1 MNVPSLARVYLLV
14 IAVASLAFAAALILA
29 PHASIRLDPL
39 VVGLLAL
46 AGLAVL
52 FLALVDALRRV
63 KALDARSGELARVKL
78 ELETTVRALQQR
90 HRELQASEQ
99 RYRGL
104 LEAQGDV
111 ILRKTPDGRMTFAN
125 DAFCKVFGVERELV
139 LGRPFFP
146 DMHPDEKA
154 PLVGGFTGQGIAP
167 RVRYD
172 QRLKTFQGWRWFA
185 WEDYVIRAENGQVT
199 EIQSVARDIT
209 EQKDLEAALREARDK
224 AEEANRAKSM
234 FLATMSHEIR
244 TPMNGVIGMAGLLM
258 DTRLDPEQRSYAEAV
273 RQSGEALLDIINDIL
288 DFSKIESG
296 AMPMEDTPFNP
307 RVLVEGVAE
316 LLAHRAFEKG
326 IDIATYAHPRLN
338 GQVIADEGR
347 VRQVLLNLVGNAV
360 KFTDSGGV
368 RIIVAPDADAH
379 FIRFEVADSG
389 IGISEDAQKNIFNVF
404 TQADSSLARRYGG
417 TGLGLAITQ
426 RLVKAMG
433 GAVGV
438 TSQAGKGSKFFFTI
452 PWRRAGGGEIAESI
466 LTGAKVL
473 VLTAF
478 PGLSEFLVRQLCEAG
493 ADAFAAKGSASAET
507 ALSSGAFNVLIIDH
521 RAGSTPASDMLVR
534 LKARLQGIKTIVL
547 LPAGERANLP
557 SLKAAG
563 FDAYLIKPVRRISLV
578 QRVAALLNSKDSG
591 TTETATPGVE
601 VQKPVVQVA
610 LRVLVAEDNRINV
623 MLANSLLTKMGHR
636 VDTVAN
642 GREALE
648 ALSRAPYDIV
658 LMDVHM
664 PEMDGLEATRRI
676 RLAEAAGR
684 RRGRL
689 PIVALT
695 ASALEGDKQI
705 CIEAGMDDFLSK
717 PLDPEQLR
725 SVLARYSVG
734 ESAHIA
740 VAG

>member
-1 MNVPSLARVYLLV
+1 VNVPSLARVYLLV

>member
-1 MNVPSLARVYLLV
+1 MIVPSLARVYLLV
-14 IAVASLAFAAALILA
+14 IAVAAVAFAAALILA
-29 PHASIRLDPL
+29 PHAAISLDPL
-39 VVGLLAL
+39 VFGLLAL

-52 FLALVDALRRV
+52 FLALIDALRRV

-139 LGRPFFP
+139 LGRPFYP

-154 PLVGGFTGQGIAP
+154 PLVGGFTGQGVAP

-185 WEDYVIRAENGQVT
+185 WEDYVIRSETGQVT

-360 KFTDSGGV
+360 KFTDNGGV
-368 RIIVAPDADAH
+368 RVIVAPDGDPR
-379 FIRFEVADSG
+379 FIRFEIADSG

-438 TSQAGKGSKFFFTI
+438 TSQPGKGSRFFFTI
-452 PWRRAGGGEIAESI
+452 PWRRAGGGEVPESI

-507 ALSSGAFNVLIIDH
+507 ALSSGAFNVLVIDH
-521 RAGSTPASDMLVR
+521 RAGSTPASDLLVR

-547 LPAGERANLP
+547 LPAGERAHLP

-563 FDAYLIKPVRRISLV
+563 FDAYLIKPVRRVSLV

-591 TTETATPGVE
+591 TTETSPPDAE
-601 VQKPVVQVA
+601 IQKPVVQVA

-664 PEMDGLEATRRI
+664 PEMDGLEATKRI

-705 CIEAGMDDFLSK
+705 CIEAGMDDFLPK

-725 SVLARYSVG
+725 SVLARYSIG
-734 ESAHIA
+734 EAAS
-740 VAG
+740 VAAAG